1 MLITTTISTQAT
13 EPTRDELRRR
23 QREAF
28 AMRSG
33 WPELNRSDLTFA
45 RYSVTHEPTGDQYQI
60 FKGEINSA
68 IGTTYPCRRVLLRR
82 QRRHPVPRT
91 PARWQTMTHYEY
103 VAQLIPI
110 RKPLNVVD
118 RTHGL
123 ITEWFDEH
131 CFALERKHPDRVAVL
146 LDHDT
151 TRIAG
156 WLDSLLVL
164 RGWLTGT
171 FHLDLN
177 SNAGAVAHDYIQ
189 CGTPVSVGFNPE
201 LTNELGHGIRH
212 HQIAKLNEVSI
223 IRTGIAAYQGAQV
236 TRRMEL
242 PQRAKPAEKG
252 EVIWGGPDLRRHFE
266 TPITVR

>member
-1 MLITTTISTQAT
+1 
-13 EPTRDELRRR
+13 
-23 QREAF
+23 
-28 AMRSG
+28 
-33 WPELNRSDLTFA
+33 
-45 RYSVTHEPTGDQYQI
+45 
-60 FKGEINSA
+60 
-68 IGTTYPCRRVLLRR
+68 
-82 QRRHPVPRT
+82 
-91 PARWQTMTHYEY
+91 MTHYEY

-146 LDHDT
+146 LDHDVT
-151 TRIAG
+151 KIAG

-177 SNAGAVAHDYIQ
+177 SNAGAVAHDFIQ
-189 CGTPVSVGFNPE
+189 RGTPVSVGFDPE
-201 LTNELGHGIRH
+201 LTDKRRPQRDPTPLVAE
-212 HQIAKLNEVSI
+212 LNEISI
-223 IRTGIAAYQGAQV
+223 LSAASPPTDAH
-236 TRRMEL
+236 RS
-242 PQRAKPAEKG
+242 PAGWSYCNEPNPPTKG
-252 EVIWGGPDLRRHFE
+252 EVIWGGPDIRRHFE